1 MSHLDEGT
9 LQAWLDG
16 ARSGLDP
23 SKLASIER
31 HVSACDACA
40 ARADALARSSFRTH
54 ALLSV
59 GRDQYAPRVPYEDVA
74 RRARGTRTRVRSR
87 VRRIQVTWAASIL
100 CAIGLGWIS
109 NELYHANDA
118 IGAEAAVGG
127 LASAPLAQP
136 GAGLAETSASDPGS
150 PIPESTA
157 SASPRPSLAGANTS
171 LRLSPP
177 SSSIFASQTLA
188 PRSSGSFVVRGFVGD
203 EGGRPVPSAQVY
215 VAALDVAVLTREDGR
230 YDLRLP
236 AGPESYEITVQ
247 RIGFRQQTRAIDG
260 TEPDDVSANF
270 RLREEALALDE
281 IIVTGES
288 DGARSTG
295 TRVTNVRAAPFVW
308 RPSPSIAA
316 EGHVGSALWML
327 PGLDVLSLEVA
338 YGGYP
343 NETHVARVRLDMG
356 DGKILTLVQ
365 GRTDGRRI
373 RWPIQSE
380 GAVLST
386 RRGEMLITATAPVS
400 ADSLR
405 VLLGQLR

>member
-31 HVSACDACA
+31 HVGACDACA
-40 ARADALARSSFRTH
+40 SRADALARSSFRTH

-74 RRARGTRTRVRSR
+74 ERARGTRTRVRSR
-87 VRRIQVTWAASIL
+87 VRKIQLTWAASVL

-118 IGAEAAVGG
+118 IGAEAGTGG
-127 LASAPLAQP
+127 LAAAPSTQPEAELTEASSADAV
-136 GAGLAETSASDPGS
+136 S
-150 PIPESTA
+150 PTPESPG
-157 SASPRPSLAGANTS
+157 SASPSPSLAAAGTS
-171 LRLSPP
+171 PRLFPP
-177 SSSIFASQTLA
+177 SSSIFASQT
-188 PRSSGSFVVRGFVGD
+188 PRMSGDFVVRGFVGD

-215 VAALDVAVLTREDGR
+215 VAALDVAVLTRDDGR
-230 YDLRLP
+230 FDLRLP

-247 RIGFRQQTRAIDG
+247 RIGFRQQTRAINGRDH
-260 TEPDDVSANF
+260 DDVSADF

-343 NETHVARVRLDMG
+343 NETHVARVRLDLG
-356 DGKILTLVQ
+356 EGKILTLVQ

-386 RRGEMLITATAPVS
+386 RRGEMLITATAAVS

-405 VLLGQLR
+405 ALLEQLR

>member
-1 MSHLDEGT
+1 MQHLDEGT

-31 HVSACDACA
+31 HVGACDACA

-74 RRARGTRTRVRSR
+74 KRARGSRTRVRSR
-87 VRRIQVTWAASIL
+87 LRRIQVTWAASIL

-118 IGAEAAVGG
+118 VGAEAVAGEP
-127 LASAPLAQP
+127 ATATQP
-136 GAGLAETSASDPGS
+136 GAVLAENHLADPASLT
-150 PIPESTA
+150 PESPA
-157 SASPRPSLAGANTS
+157 SVVSPPSASPAAAGTS
-171 LRLSPP
+171 LRGST
-177 SSSIFASQTLA
+177 STFASQTAAANDSDGL
-188 PRSSGSFVVRGFVGD
+188 VVRGFVGD

-215 VAALDVAVLTREDGR
+215 VAALDVAVLTQEDGR

-236 AGPESYEITVQ
+236 SEPESFEITVQ
-247 RIGFRQQTRAIDG
+247 RIGFRQQTRALSG
-260 TEPDDVSANF
+260 GEGDDVAADF

-288 DGARSTG
+288 DGAQRSTG

-308 RPSPSIAA
+308 RPAPSIAA
-316 EGHVGSALWML
+316 EGHVGSELWML
-327 PGLDVLSLEVA
+327 PGLDILALEVA

-343 NETHVARVRLDMG
+343 NETHVARVRLDLG
-356 DGKILTLVQ
+356 DGKALTLVQ

-380 GAVLST
+380 GTVLST

-405 VLLGQLR
+405 ALLDQLR